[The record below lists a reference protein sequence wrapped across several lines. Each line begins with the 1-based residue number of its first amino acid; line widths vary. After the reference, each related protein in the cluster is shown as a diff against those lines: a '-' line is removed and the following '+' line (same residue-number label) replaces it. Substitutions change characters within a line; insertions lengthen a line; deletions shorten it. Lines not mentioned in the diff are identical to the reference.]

1 VFQNKNLL
9 KFSASFPTLSPGAV
23 VNQQGTIDE
32 KSVIA
37 GQCEL
42 VRLQFAPAEV
52 VILLLSL
59 LQLGIETPNVVP

>member
-23 VNQQGTIDE
+23 KPGVLIDE
-32 KSVIA
+32 RSVIA

-42 VRLQFAPAEV
+42 VGSYNLQPAEV

-59 LQLGIETPNVVP
+59 LQLGLETPNVVP